1 MLRSLK
7 HLQGS
12 KIVATD
18 GDIGH
23 VEEFY
28 FDDERWVIRY
38 LVVDTT
44 AWRLGPQVLVSPI
57 AVRETNWTTRTV
69 SLSITRDQVKH
80 GPLVDTQK
88 PVSRQHEREFLRYY
102 HYPHYWGSAG
112 LWGTGMTPGDLAMP
126 IQRDVEQQATW
137 DAEADDAHLR
147 SSREVLGYHIQAA
160 DGQLGHLSDFL
171 VDDRTWAIR
180 YAVVDTSNWWFGK
193 HVLLASEWITDVHWS
208 DSTVSVELTRQA
220 VKDAP
225 TYDPDVQIDDQ
236 WERDYLAHYQQYGQF
251 QTRATAS
258 PGFVSLKAHDE
269 FKVATT
275 DRDPRGWKV
284 VSGAD
289 GRTIGKVDDLI
300 ADPATMKVR
309 YLDVDL
315 ESSVREARQSERGGH
330 ILLPVAYAQLSPRED
345 RVTAEGLS
353 VDDVGRLPAFE
364 ALPVSPEYD
373 DRFRELLRH
382 APVSSAAYSDD
393 GWSVAKREHR
403 EG

>member
-1 MLRSLK
+1 
-7 HLQGS
+7 
-12 KIVATD
+12 
-18 GDIGH
+18 
-23 VEEFY
+23 
-28 FDDERWVIRY
+28 
-38 LVVDTT
+38 
-44 AWRLGPQVLVSPI
+44 
-57 AVRETNWTTRTV
+57 
-69 SLSITRDQVKH
+69 
-80 GPLVDTQK
+80 
-88 PVSRQHEREFLRYY
+88 
-102 HYPHYWGSAG
+102 
-112 LWGTGMTPGDLAMP
+112 MTPSESTVP
-126 IQRDVEQQATW
+126 IEANTQREVEQQAAR
-137 DAEADDAHLR
+137 DAEDDDAHLR

-193 HVLLASEWITDVHWS
+193 HVLLASEWITDVDWAN
-208 DSTVSVELTRQA
+208 STVSVELTRQA

-225 TYDPDVQIDDQ
+225 TYDPDVQMDEQ
-236 WERDYLAHYQQYGQF
+236 WEHAYLAHYQQYGQF

-258 PGFVSLKAHDE
+258 PGFVSLKEHDE

-309 YLDVDL
+309 YLDIDL
-315 ESSVREARQSERGGH
+315 ENSGH

-353 VDDVGRLPAFE
+353 IDDVGRLPTFE
-364 ALPVSPEYD
+364 HLPVSPGYD
-373 DRFRELLRH
+373 DRFTEALRH
-382 APVSSAAYSDD
+382 TPISIAVYSDD
-393 GWSVAKREHR
+393 GWTVARCGFRKG
-403 EG
+403 EGE